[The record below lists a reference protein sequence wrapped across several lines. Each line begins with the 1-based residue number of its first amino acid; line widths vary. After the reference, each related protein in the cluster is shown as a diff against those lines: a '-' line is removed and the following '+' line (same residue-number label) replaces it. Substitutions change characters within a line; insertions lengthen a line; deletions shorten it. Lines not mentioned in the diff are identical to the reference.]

1 MTESKPDLV
10 LLHGVTMSGSAWSDV
25 IPLLS
30 QAHRVHTPTALGH
43 RGGAPAPARRP
54 VTLGDMVDDAERI
67 LDDLGLDRPH
77 LAGNSMGGWM
87 SIELAR
93 RGRAASVCALSPA
106 GMWSIGSAS
115 QDHAVARLRREVALT
130 RVSRPIAPLA
140 LKLAAV
146 RRIAMRDIAWRADR
160 LTPAAALTA
169 ADDLLGCAVT
179 VDLLGTREHLEPLDP
194 VPCPITVAWGQH
206 DRIFPVDVNGAIA
219 RDRIPQATFTVLARV
234 GHVPMID
241 DPALVADTIIG
252 TIGAA
257 RSD

>member
-30 QAHRVHTPTALGH
+30 QAHRVHAPTALGH

-115 QDHAVARLRREVALT
+115 QDHAVTRLRREVTLT

-219 RDRIPQATFTVLARV
+219 RDRIPQATFTVLTGV

>member
-10 LLHGVTMSGSAWSDV
+10 LLHGVTMSGSAWADV

-30 QAHRVHTPTALGH
+30 QAHRVHAPTALGH

-130 RVSRPIAPLA
+130 KVSRPIAPLA

-194 VPCPITVAWGQH
+194 LPCPITVAWGQH
-206 DRIFPVDVNGAIA
+206 DQIFPVDVNGAIA
-219 RDRIPQATFTVLARV
+219 RDRIPQATFTVLTGV

-252 TIGAA
+252 TTGAA
-257 RSD
+257 RSN